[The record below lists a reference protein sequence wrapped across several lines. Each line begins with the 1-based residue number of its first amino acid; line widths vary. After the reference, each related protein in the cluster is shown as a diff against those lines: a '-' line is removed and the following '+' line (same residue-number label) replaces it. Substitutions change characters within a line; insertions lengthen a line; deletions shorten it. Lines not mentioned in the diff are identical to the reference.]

1 MGKEIIKFRINKI
14 EKQRFHRHK
23 DPIFLKDYMVTLII
37 IIKLNN
43 YT

>member
-1 MGKEIIKFRINKI
+1 MGKEIITFRDNKI
-14 EKQRFHRHK
+14 EKQKFHRHK
-23 DPIFLKDYMVTLII
+23 DLIFLKVCMVTLMI

>member
-14 EKQRFHRHK
+14 EKQ

>member
-1 MGKEIIKFRINKI
+1 MGKEIITFHDNKI
-14 EKQRFHRHK
+14 EKQKFHRHK
-23 DPIFLKDYMVTLII
+23 DPISLKDYMVTLTI